1 MSWALEGDRFV
12 RSVCLSWRDESNS
25 RWDYSSGE
33 AIFHADVDGERRR
46 QWWSNVDHCPDMP
59 GRGLPCSLISALS
72 RPSFPSPYRYC
83 VWGYW
88 ATVSSLSAVRGKL
101 RGVVGTFGWLF
112 DGMGKG
118 LRPMIYLRGCKPM
131 VDLSRPGLLF
141 LGKGWWRC
149 WVASFAL

>member
-1 MSWALEGDRFV
+1 MDFGREREGEDLQAALVAWRGQGMVRFLGG
-12 RSVCLSWRDESNS
+12 R
-25 RWDYSSGE
+25 RWL
-33 AIFHADVDGERRR
+33 V
-46 QWWSNVDHCPDMP
+46 MP